1 MPIDTV
7 RAHPDLQGS
16 VHDDLNEIKQHT
28 FKRYASPWTRIDAA
42 ASVSFQHG
50 LRDFPHVAQVLEAT
64 DAQGSSAAEASS
76 VTVTKTVTVVT
87 VANGGTARFFR
98 VRAF

>member
-1 MPIDTV
+1 MSIDTV
-7 RAHPDLQGS
+7 SGHPGIHPAL
-16 VHDDLNEIKQHT
+16 HDDLKEMKQHG
-28 FKRYASPWTRIDAA
+28 FKKYVSPWTRIDAS

-50 LRDFPHVAQVLEAT
+50 LFDFPHVADVLEAT
-64 DAQGSSAAEASS
+64 DVQGASAAAASS
-76 VTVTKTVTVVT
+76 VTVTKTSTVVT